1 MNLRDFFVELTKQ
14 SFEYLEDDFGF
25 VLISTNAPFV
35 IYDSAELRVYIYFDP
50 ERRGELDASIER
62 LSDVGKKKPCVGISE
77 LISLEYPDDEVYES
91 PYPSTVED
99 LRREVPRLAH
109 LLREYGAK
117 LLRQGLSEMERLE
130 ELRYRKEQEILAS
143 MRKAREAD

>member
-25 VLISTNAPFV
+25 ALISTNTPFV
-35 IYDSAELRVYIYFDP
+35 IYDSAELRVYIYFDA

-62 LSDVGKKKPCVGISE
+62 LSDVGKKKPSVGISE
-77 LISLEYPDDEVYES
+77 LISLEHPGDAVYES
-91 PYPSTVED
+91 PYPSTVEG

-117 LLRQGLSEMERLE
+117 LLRQGLSEMERVE
-130 ELRYRKEQEILAS
+130 ELRRRREKEILAS
-143 MRKAREAD
+143 MRKTTKAD